1 MENLPHLSLNDL
13 FTSDISQTNFKLKN
27 ILLIIPNLGKGGAQQ
42 VFRDQLQFYS
52 KKYTTIGC
60 VFNWDGAFE
69 DDRDSN
75 IFSLDIPAGKNWLS
89 KIRCFWRRVVAVRK
103 IKKRHNIDFSIS
115 HLEGADYVNLFS
127 RQNENVICWIHGSK
141 MFDENIEG
149 ALGIVRKKI
158 LIPLTYGLSK
168 CIITVSEGIRQEL
181 IRNFGISAGR
191 IRTIYNSFDMGEILK
206 KTTENLSP
214 SVLTLFTEKTILI
227 THCRLSRQKNLFS
240 LIDIF
245 KGIQNKSD
253 IKLVVL
259 GDGELRE
266 DLLNYCRS
274 KDLGAYSIWNQAM
287 PFSLD
292 YDIYFFGYE
301 RNPYPFLSHASLY
314 LMTSS
319 WEGFPLSLCE
329 AMACNVPV
337 LSSDCY
343 TGPREI
349 ISPEHNEP
357 QPVQEPIIA
366 SCGILMP
373 LAGRNTIKIWAN
385 MINAVLN
392 NVALQTELKQ
402 QGKNRV
408 HTFDRKNIA
417 SQWIDVLE
425 DSSNNHS

>member
-1 MENLPHLSLNDL
+1 M
-13 FTSDISQTNFKLKN
+13 
-27 ILLIIPNLGKGGAQQ
+27 
-42 VFRDQLQFYS
+42 
-52 KKYTTIGC
+52 
-60 VFNWDGAFE
+60 FNWDDAFE

-75 IFSLDIPAGKNWLS
+75 ILTLDIPAGKNWVS
-89 KIRCFWRRVVAVRK
+89 KIHCFWKRVVAIRK

-149 ALGIVRKKI
+149 ALGIIRKKI
-158 LIPLTYGLSK
+158 LIPVTYGLSK
-168 CIITVSEGIRQEL
+168 WIITVSEGIRQEL
-181 IRNFGISAGR
+181 IRNFGISASK
-191 IRTIYNSFDMGEILK
+191 IRTIYNSFDTEEILK
-206 KTTENLSP
+206 KTRGNLSP
-214 SVLTLFTEKTILI
+214 PVLALFTEKTILI

-245 KGIQNKSD
+245 KEIQNKSD
-253 IKLVVL
+253 VKLVVL

-274 KDLGAYSIWNQAM
+274 KDLATYSIWNQAM
-287 PFSLD
+287 PIGLD

-329 AMACNVPV
+329 AMASGVPV
-337 LSSDCY
+337 MSADCY

-349 ISPEHNEP
+349 VSPQLEVS
-357 QPVQEPIIA
+357 QPIQQPMFTPY
-366 SCGILMP
+366 GILMP
-373 LAGRNTIKIWAN
+373 LAYKDTVDTWTNTIVS
-385 MINAVLN
+385 VLK
-392 NVALQTELKQ
+392 NVALRNQMITN
-402 QGKNRV
+402 GKERV
-408 HTFDRKNIA
+408 LSFDRNNISA
-417 SQWIDVLE
+417 QWINLIE
-425 DSSNNHS
+425 ESRH